1 MQFKGVFYQ
10 LGPCIWSRNPYG
22 KIKVKDMEEEE
33 EEEEEE
39 DKKREREHFCRR
51 DFLTQ
56 YKAPVAKKHP
66 KIVFLGAHF
75 AGRAI

>member
-1 MQFKGVFYQ
+1 
-10 LGPCIWSRNPYG
+10 
-22 KIKVKDMEEEE
+22 MEEEE
-33 EEEEEE
+33 EE
-39 DKKREREHFCRR
+39 DDTKRERDYFCRR

>member
-1 MQFKGVFYQ
+1 M
-10 LGPCIWSRNPYG
+10 
-22 KIKVKDMEEEE
+22 
-33 EEEEEE
+33 EEEE
-39 DKKREREHFCRR
+39 DKKKEREHFCRR

-75 AGRAI
+75 AGRAIGSGRLITATLMDRERD

>member
-1 MQFKGVFYQ
+1 M
-10 LGPCIWSRNPYG
+10 
-22 KIKVKDMEEEE
+22 E

-56 YKAPVAKKHP
+56 YKALVDKKCH
-66 KIVFLGAHF
+66 KIVYLGAHF

>member
-1 MQFKGVFYQ
+1 M
-10 LGPCIWSRNPYG
+10 
-22 KIKVKDMEEEE
+22 E

-56 YKAPVAKKHP
+56 YKALVDKKKCP
-66 KIVFLGAHF
+66 KIVYLGTLF